1 MQHNPIIRVRLCAVL
16 SMALLL
22 GAALALVSC
31 IGGNEAR
38 AYYVNPGGDETR
50 GKNVIGLKG
59 CGSCHEIPGINGAQ
73 GLVGPP
79 LIHWSRRTY
88 VAGEVANQPQN
99 LVKWLMSPQSIEPQT
114 AMPNVGLTEQEARD
128 AAAYLYTLQ

>member
-1 MQHNPIIRVRLCAVL
+1 M
-16 SMALLL
+16 
-22 GAALALVSC
+22 LVSC
-31 IGGNEAR
+31 VGGKVAR
-38 AYYVNPGGDETR
+38 AYYVSAGGDATR
-50 GKNVIGLKG
+50 GKNVIELNS

-79 LIHWSRRTY
+79 LAHWSRRTY
-88 VAGEVANQPQN
+88 VGGEVANQPDN

-114 AMPNVGLTEQEARD
+114 AMPNVGLTEQQARD